1 VLKCIIP
8 SHRRLQTH
16 TSIPKPKSTTPNSSP
31 LSLGLPQ
38 HTPKL
43 PSTLHPSPSPLFT
56 RVTQYCVAPDAHLS
70 LCASNR
76 TPTIVKLHPP
86 SHNANIPRIYTLLF
100 HSHHNFSDFTL
111 KPHTPYTY
119 SQATNTPQE
128 QHYTSNHLISYGQH
142 FHITPLQTQ
151 IPPPVPQLQLKRL
164 HHLARQRQNLALRL
178 PTRQKLELRR
188 VFHVS
193 TRAQRRRNRR

>member
-1 VLKCIIP
+1 MKMQKAAHLEYAP
-8 SHRRLQTH
+8 R
-16 TSIPKPKSTTPNSSP
+16 
-31 LSLGLPQ
+31 
-38 HTPKL
+38 
-43 PSTLHPSPSPLFT
+43 FT
-56 RVTQYCVAPDAHLS
+56 RATQFCVAPDAHLS

-76 TPTIVKLHPP
+76 TPTIVKPHP
-86 SHNANIPRIYTLLF
+86 SSYNANIPWIYTLLF
-100 HSHHNFSDFTL
+100 HHTHNLSDFTL

>member
-1 VLKCIIP
+1 MKMQKAAHVEYVP
-8 SHRRLQTH
+8 R
-16 TSIPKPKSTTPNSSP
+16 
-31 LSLGLPQ
+31 
-38 HTPKL
+38 
-43 PSTLHPSPSPLFT
+43 FT
-56 RVTQYCVAPDAHLS
+56 RATQYCVAPDAYLS

-76 TPTIVKLHPP
+76 TPTIVNPHPP

-142 FHITPLQTQ
+142 FHI
-151 IPPPVPQLQLKRL
+151 PQLQLKRL
-164 HHLARQRQNLALRL
+164 YHLAHQLQNLV
-178 PTRQKLELRR
+178 LRR
-188 VFHVS
+188 VLHIF
-193 TRAQRRRNRR
+193 TRAQRRRIRR